1 MKEAIKRDIE
11 YRERVKHSEELYA
24 RYKRIK
30 NLPFERLKQSL
41 FDILFLEKVCNFFG
55 RTLK

>member
-1 MKEAIKRDIE
+1 MKEAIKKDIE
-11 YRERVKHSEELYA
+11 YRERIRNIEEAYA

-30 NLPFERLKQSL
+30 NLPFVRLKNDL
-41 FDILFLEKVCNFFG
+41 IKTLHLEKICNFFG